1 MNKKTV
7 IAYRWAD
14 TEQDRPRHRLT
25 LDYNV
30 TPDFQPGLEYNFA
43 VQELG
48 IRATWTVQRET
59 ESRPVIFFNTSSD
72 RIGTPEGYQL
82 VSVNFGKEIPG
93 TEVSPYVTVA
103 YSGFEK
109 GLVYPFGAS
118 AHLAEQWTVTAM
130 NDGRKSHL
138 LLTFA
143 AEEYY
148 VQAGWIWLKRP
159 ALTIG
164 WGF

>member
-1 MNKKTV
+1 M
-7 IAYRWAD
+7 AYRYAD
-14 TEQDRPRHRLT
+14 TEEERPRHRFT

-30 TPDFQPGLEYNFA
+30 TPNFQPGLEYNFA

-48 IRATWTVQRET
+48 LRATWTVQGET
-59 ESRPVIFFNTSSD
+59 PSSPVVFFNTSSD

-82 VSVNFGKEIPG
+82 VSVNFGKAIPG
-93 TEVSPYVTVA
+93 TLLAPYVSVT

-109 GLVYPFGAS
+109 GFVFPFGVNAQLSPQWS
-118 AHLAEQWTVTAM
+118 ATAM

-138 LLTFA
+138 LMTYSQQDYFL
-143 AEEYY
+143 
-148 VQAGWIWLKRP
+148 QAGWIWLERP
-159 ALTIG
+159 AVTIG